1 MRFER
6 VLGGSLN
13 PERWRLAVSNADS
26 GPGAMHFR
34 GSASTSADART
45 GGPVVPPSRG
55 IHDRADRLDNDPWL
69 LEGDNMARLVRN
81 NLTATL
87 RQSNLVAL

>member
-1 MRFER
+1 MPFRQR
-6 VLGGSLN
+6 VN
-13 PERWRLAVSNADS
+13 Q
-26 GPGAMHFR
+26 
-34 GSASTSADART
+34 ADART
-45 GGPVVPPSRG
+45 EGHVVPPSRR
-55 IHDRADRLDNDPWL
+55 IHDRADRLHNDPWL